1 MDLKI
6 STVFNIMVKQKTI
19 RNNNERKEKER
30 MPGIH
35 KHLIIRAE
43 VNSPITSEKEI
54 KKWLRNLVKKIDMNI
69 IKGPYASYVAKE
81 GNRGV
86 TGVVMIET
94 SHIAMH
100 VWDENRPALVQCD
113 VYSCANFSS
122 NEVLAE
128 FIEMDVVK
136 IDTMLLDRAT
146 EINVMKKL

>member
-1 MDLKI
+1 
-6 STVFNIMVKQKTI
+6 
-19 RNNNERKEKER
+19 
-30 MPGIH
+30 MPKH

-54 KKWLRNLVKKIDMNI
+54 KKWLRNVVKKIDMKI
-69 IKGPYASYVAKE
+69 IKGPYASYVSEK

-100 VWDENRPALVQCD
+100 VWDEDRPALVQCD
-113 VYSCANFSS
+113 VYSCAEFSS

-128 FIEMDVVK
+128 FIPMDVTK
-136 IDTMLLDRAT
+136 IDHILLNRANEL
-146 EINVMKKL
+146 EIISCDWMKAMGNDS

>member
-1 MDLKI
+1 
-6 STVFNIMVKQKTI
+6 
-19 RNNNERKEKER
+19 
-30 MPGIH
+30 MPKH

-69 IKGPYASYVAKE
+69 IKGPFAAYVSKE
-81 GNRGV
+81 GNRGI

-100 VWDENRPALVQCD
+100 VWDEERPALVQCD
-113 VYSCANFSS
+113 VYSCAEFSS

-128 FIEMDVVK
+128 FVPMDVVK
-136 IDTMLLDRAT
+136 IDSVLLDRAT
-146 EINVMKKL
+146 EINVRRAD